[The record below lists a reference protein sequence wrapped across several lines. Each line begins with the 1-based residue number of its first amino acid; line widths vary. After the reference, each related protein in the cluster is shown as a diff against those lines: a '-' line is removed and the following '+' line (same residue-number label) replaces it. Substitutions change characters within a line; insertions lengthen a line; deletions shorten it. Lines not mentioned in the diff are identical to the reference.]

1 MTANANKQKNSEIRD
16 LAICGASGHNRAS
29 LLISPSVEPGR
40 TLRLE
45 ADYISPLD
53 IFKIGVGPSSS
64 HTVGPM
70 VAALDFRKYLDAN
83 IDELLAKRKAGADS
97 AQHLHL
103 TVELYGSLSATGLGH
118 GTDGAVCAGLSGLH
132 PRHADPD
139 EIWDAMPKLKQDPQ
153 IKLNEHSLQFD
164 PEKDILWMA
173 WTIDGNS
180 LPHPNTMRFRL
191 KCGEEIIAEQ
201 SLLSVGGGFVEE
213 LDLASGKRKSSADD
227 DERKQLPY
235 PFNTAV
241 EFVKQCDD
249 NNKEPYEIVIAN
261 QEALGLSEKTVRDHM
276 DAVLDTMEA
285 CIERG
290 LSTDGI
296 LPGGLNV
303 KRRAKSL
310 YAKLK
315 DENPQSW
322 YTNDL
327 RPSVYAM
334 AVNEENAAGGR
345 VVTAPTNGSSGLIP
359 AVFRTLRENNKLD
372 RRTMQNGLIVASV
385 IGALVKTHA
394 SISGAEVGCQ
404 GEVGTSCAMAAA
416 GAVAMLGGNVHQM
429 EQAAEMGIEHHLGMT
444 CDPIK
449 GLVQIPCIER
459 NAMGAVKALNAAALA
474 LASDG
479 SHLIS
484 LDRVLKVMKETGL
497 DMNQKYKE
505 TSTGGLAL
513 G

>member
-1 MTANANKQKNSEIRD
+1 MRKQILERSEKSARM
-16 LAICGASGHNRAS
+16 
-29 LLISPSVEPGR
+29 
-40 TLRLE
+40 RLE
-45 ADYISPLD
+45 ADHIGPTE

-70 VAALDFRKYLDAN
+70 VAALEFRKHAEETLKSDSN
-83 IDELLAKRKAGADS
+83 NELKI
-97 AQHLHL
+97 
-103 TVELYGSLSATGLGH
+103 TVELFGSLSATGKGH
-118 GTDGAVCAGLSGLH
+118 GTDGAICAGLAELH
-132 PRHADPD
+132 PRHSSTDD
-139 EIWDAMPKLKQDPQ
+139 IWAAMPTLVKDPILKIAD
-153 IKLNEHSLQFD
+153 KAVSFN
-164 PEKDILWMA
+164 PEKDISWGA
-173 WTIDGNS
+173 WFIDNKS

-191 KCGEEIIAEQ
+191 LAADKIILEQ
-201 SLLSVGGGFVEE
+201 IILSVGGGFVEQV
-213 LDLASGKRKSSADD
+213 DPASGQRISTSAD
-227 DERKQLPY
+227 ERVHNLPF
-235 PFNTAV
+235 PFHTAAD
-241 EFVKQCDD
+241 FVKQCLD
-249 NNKEPYEIVIAN
+249 NNKPAWEIVLAN
-261 QEALGLSEKTVRDHM
+261 QEALGNNREAIRAHL
-276 DAVLDTMEA
+276 DAVLDTMNA
-285 CIERG
+285 CINKG
-290 LSTDGI
+290 LETDGI

-303 KRRAKSL
+303 RRRAKDL
-310 YAKLK
+310 YSRLIMGDTPDWAG
-315 DENPQSW
+315 
-322 YTNDL
+322 NDL

-359 AVFRTLRENNKLD
+359 AVLRTLEEKHKLSRETL
-372 RRTMQNGLIVASV
+372 QNGLMVASV

-416 GAVAMLGGNVHQM
+416 AAVAMLGGNVQQM

-444 CDPIK
+444 CDPIN

-474 LASDG
+474 LACDG

>member
-1 MTANANKQKNSEIRD
+1 M
-16 LAICGASGHNRAS
+16 
-29 LLISPSVEPGR
+29 
-40 TLRLE
+40 RLE
-45 ADYISPLD
+45 ADRLGPMD

-70 VAALDFRKYLDAN
+70 MAALAFRRQAESLLKAERTGSESSLA
-83 IDELLAKRKAGADS
+83 LLALKI
-97 AQHLHL
+97 
-103 TVELYGSLSATGLGH
+103 ELFGSLSLTGRGH

-132 PRHADPD
+132 PRDSSTD
-139 EIWDAMPKLKQDPQ
+139 EIWAAMPKLSDSPELELAGL
-153 IKLNEHSLQFD
+153 KLKFN
-164 PEKDILWMA
+164 PENDIVWGDWLM
-173 WTIDGNS
+173 DGS
-180 LPHPNTMRFRL
+180 ALPHPNTMRFRL
-191 KCGEEIIAEQ
+191 IQENKTGKSEVLLEKVII
-201 SLLSVGGGFVEE
+201 SVGGGFIENIE
-213 LDLASGKRKSSADD
+213 SGSDSASNDTESGAQNENDSKP
-227 DERKQLPY
+227 LPY
-235 PFNTAV
+235 PFSTAAD
-241 EFVKQCDD
+241 FIGICKSQ
-249 NNKEPYEIVIAN
+249 NKEPWEVVIAN
-261 QEALGLSEKTVRDHM
+261 QEAMGFTEKMLRDHL
-276 DAVLDTMEA
+276 DACLDTMEA

-290 LSTDGI
+290 LNTEGI

-303 KRRAKSL
+303 RRRAKEL
-310 YAKLK
+310 YQRI
-315 DENPQSW
+315 ENGSAPEW
-322 YTNDL
+322 AGNEL

-359 AVFRTLRENNKLD
+359 AVFRTLREKHNLS
-372 RRTMQNGLIVASV
+372 RETLQNGLIVASV

-416 GAVAMLGGNVHQM
+416 GAVAMLSGTVDQI

-479 SHLIS
+479 THMIS
-484 LDRVLKVMKETGL
+484 LDKALKVMKETGL

-505 TSTGGLAL
+505 TATGGLAL

>member
-1 MTANANKQKNSEIRD
+1 MP
-16 LAICGASGHNRAS
+16 S
-29 LLISPSVEPGR
+29 LKTTPS
-40 TLRLE
+40 L
-45 ADYISPLD
+45 
-53 IFKIGVGPSSS
+53 KIGEHSV
-64 HTVGPM
+64 
-70 VAALDFRKYLDAN
+70 K
-83 IDELLAKRKAGADS
+83 I
-97 AQHLHL
+97 
-103 TVELYGSLSATGLGH
+103 
-118 GTDGAVCAGLSGLH
+118 
-132 PRHADPD
+132 DPD
-139 EIWDAMPKLKQDPQ
+139 
-153 IKLNEHSLQFD
+153 
-164 PEKDILWMA
+164 KDIHWLA
-173 WTIDGNS
+173 WTIDGNP

-191 KCGEEIIAEQ
+191 YDGDKLIAEQ
-201 SLLSVGGGFVEE
+201 SILSVGGGFVEQI
-213 LDLASGKRKSSADD
+213 DLETGRRFGKNDV
-227 DERKQLPY
+227 ERAGNIPY
-235 PFNTAV
+235 PFHTAAD
-241 EFVKQCDD
+241 FVRQCEV
-249 NNKEPYEIVIAN
+249 NNKGPVEIVLAN
-261 QEALGLSEKTVRDHM
+261 QAAFGLSEKTIRDHL

-285 CIERG
+285 CINKG
-290 LSTDGI
+290 LSTEGI

-303 KRRAKSL
+303 KRRAKQI
-310 YAKLK
+310 YEKLQT
-315 DENPQSW
+315 DTGAMQS
-322 YTNDL
+322 NDL
-327 RPSVYAM
+327 RPSVYAI

-359 AVFRTLRENNKLD
+359 AVFRSLRERHNLD
-372 RRTMQNGLIVASV
+372 RKTLQDGLIVASV

-416 GAVAMLGGNVHQM
+416 GAVAMLGGTIHQI

-479 SHLIS
+479 SHMIS